1 MGSDDPSAAFFV
13 VCPHYTRLSPRM
25 QAEIVNFRFFGV
37 EICQPILGTT
47 HGVRQRARGKRS
59 IMEAWEFK
67 LQFIGLKPDKL
78 LMNNEV
84 AASG

>member
-13 VCPHYTRLSPRM
+13 VYPHYTRLSPRM

-37 EICQPILGTT
+37 EICQPIFRTT

-59 IMEAWEFK
+59 IMEAWE
-67 LQFIGLKPDKL
+67 LNCSLYGSEENEGLCP
-78 LMNNEV
+78 
-84 AASG
+84 

>member
-1 MGSDDPSAAFFV
+1 
-13 VCPHYTRLSPRM
+13 M

-37 EICQPILGTT
+37 EICQPIFRTT
-47 HGVRQRARGKRS
+47 HEVRQRVRGKRS